1 MLVWLRFVCE
11 WSAGACWTFTCSS
24 LLVLNCLSFRA
35 SLIIFDSCLYNIL
48 RYLQSLHAL
57 GPKPEKS
64 SWECRIVEGIYAIE
78 YRDTALH
85 NTVNWNHC
93 LKDYKKNGLQ
103 EDIGISVPYF
113 HTPPNRAYPCFM
125 SYPWMKWFANRFS
138 WRYHDF
144 SGSFVFFYIQ
154 RSIRY
159 CWLSRTVS
167 VFVVLH
173 CGDSTHPVGMK
184 SWSNCSSVV

>member
-1 MLVWLRFVCE
+1 MQYVRVVLRSLACVVGAVIRHLTWVFWCFEELVRWYCFKTVGNMLFPMDDLIPIHILPLRRWFVFRIQSLSMLVSLRFVCE

-24 LLVLNCLSFRA
+24 LLVLNCLSFKA

-85 NTVNWNHC
+85 
-93 LKDYKKNGLQ
+93 
-103 EDIGISVPYF
+103 
-113 HTPPNRAYPCFM
+113 
-125 SYPWMKWFANRFS
+125 
-138 WRYHDF
+138 
-144 SGSFVFFYIQ
+144 
-154 RSIRY
+154 
-159 CWLSRTVS
+159 
-167 VFVVLH
+167 
-173 CGDSTHPVGMK
+173 
-184 SWSNCSSVV
+184 